1 MKEQPASVI
10 NTRQTF
16 YHISVLDPGRG
27 KIAGRSAGP
36 GRCSH
41 SRGISSGHS
50 AKNPCPT
57 GKARRTAGPEGQ
69 SGPDWVRKKA
79 IASRRNAETET
90 LRVADGSL
98 PFKTQK

>member
-36 GRCSH
+36 GPQ
-41 SRGISSGHS
+41 GAAATLG
-50 AKNPCPT
+50 A
-57 GKARRTAGPEGQ
+57 GKARRTVGPEGQ
-69 SGPDWVRKKA
+69 SGPDWVRKGA
-79 IASRRNAETET
+79 TESRRNAETET
-90 LRVADGSL
+90 LCVADGSL

>member
-16 YHISVLDPGRG
+16 YDISVLDPGQG
-27 KIAGRSAGP
+27 KIAGRRADP

-57 GKARRTAGPEGQ
+57 GKARRTAGLEGQ
-69 SGPDWVRKKA
+69 SGSDWVRKEA
-79 IASRRNAETET
+79 IASRTNAETET